1 MATLTY
7 PIRSDKLT
15 TTVEISSHI
24 CHETSA
30 FQTIDI
36 YDTEA
41 FGKML
46 FLDGHVQL
54 AELDE
59 HAYHEALVHIP
70 LMGMDHPTRALVI
83 GGGDGGVLRELCKH
97 ETITHIQ
104 MVEIDE
110 AVIRLCRTHMPAVS
124 GGAFDDP
131 RVRLTIGDAFAFV
144 KEDHEPF
151 DLIVV
156 DATDVYE
163 EADGEL
169 SEMLFTQE
177 FYGDCLR
184 LLSPN
189 GVVVTQADNLL
200 FCPYSLE
207 EIAKNFRQ
215 TFPCVGGYWTLVPSF
230 GGVSAFCW
238 AGRSPLAP
246 RWRNVRDLKYL
257 TPAWLELSL
266 GTFPFQPTC

>member
-70 LMGMDHPTRALVI
+70 LMGMDHPTRAMVI

-110 AVIRLCRTHMPAVS
+110 AVIRLCRTHMPSVS

-131 RVRLTIGDAFAFV
+131 RVHLTIGDAFAFV

-184 LLSPN
+184 LLSPS

-215 TFPCVGGYWTLVPSF
+215 TFPCVGGYWALVPSF

-238 AGRSPLAP
+238 AGWSPLTPA
-246 RWRNVRDLKYL
+246 WRGVRDLKYL

-266 GTFPFQPTC
+266 GTFPFQPNC